1 MKITSHGFVN
11 WFTVITISIN
21 CITVYLFLFSC
32 CYEAFN
38 LAFWMSCLNVSHLLI
53 FKLSRFSL
61 RGYKTFLLSIE
72 LRKSVKSCWH
82 WLTHWKGIQLTGID
96 SYYCFVDIEFCTFSI
111 KKFVFDNFIY
121 TQAFKLSS
129 ELPLSK
135 SELFFIL
142 HCLPDILK
150 EYKSKFQ
157 NYIPIPE
164 PTHIYSK
171 CQNALFLHF
180 YKDYTSTADTLI
192 RVGVRFPNI
201 YIQKF
206 NFQIFTEI
214 DLTYAELKYLCN
226 HLTFLESY
234 LEAITSI
241 VNIVS

>member
-1 MKITSHGFVN
+1 MFIKKHLPILEKLYKHNEKISQN
-11 WFTVITISIN
+11 IP
-21 CITVYLFLFSC
+21 
-32 CYEAFN
+32 
-38 LAFWMSCLNVSHLLI
+38 
-53 FKLSRFSL
+53 
-61 RGYKTFLLSIE
+61 IE
-72 LRKSVKSCWH
+72 E
-82 WLTHWKGIQLTGID
+82 TDID
-96 SYYCFVDIEFCTFSI
+96 SYFFPVILDIARTDYRTIRISKGFEFCTFSI
-111 KKFVFDNFIY
+111 KNFVFDDFIY

-135 SELFFIL
+135 SELFFVL
-142 HCLPDILK
+142 HCVPDILK

-171 CQNALFLHF
+171 YQSALFLHF

-206 NFQIFTEI
+206 NFQICTEI

-226 HLTFLESY
+226 NLTFLESY
-234 LEAITSI
+234 LETITSI
-241 VNIVS
+241 VNNVS